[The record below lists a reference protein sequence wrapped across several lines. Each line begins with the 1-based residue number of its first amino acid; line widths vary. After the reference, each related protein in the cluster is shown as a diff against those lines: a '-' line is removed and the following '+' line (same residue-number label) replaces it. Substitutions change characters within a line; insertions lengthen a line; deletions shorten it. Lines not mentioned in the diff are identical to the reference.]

1 MGKVIYIFLVF
12 VCFWIDFQVI
22 LHSHSS
28 NSMLAAPLCYQPCQ
42 CFFILLELNW
52 ILTKSVPALL
62 TLAALCAS
70 KKLLS
75 WWVLILVILL
85 SPLTY
90 FCQISCHVC
99 FSSSQIA
106 IKFESV
112 RKGSSMKSLIIGS
125 LMNCINKCF
134 FVSFVPPTYKAFEVL
149 T

>member
-1 MGKVIYIFLVF
+1 MVRPLGAGELGLIIITNYKCNWYFLLFDKFSSFDFITQMGTYFLVF

-22 LHSHSS
+22 LHSHSI

-85 SPLTY
+85 SSLTY

-99 FSSSQIA
+99 FSSIA
-106 IKFESV
+106 T
-112 RKGSSMKSLIIGS
+112 L
-125 LMNCINKCF
+125 
-134 FVSFVPPTYKAFEVL
+134 P
-149 T
+149 

>member
-1 MGKVIYIFLVF
+1 MGTYFLVF

-22 LHSHSS
+22 LHSHSI

-42 CFFILLELNW
+42 CFFILELNW

-99 FSSSQIA
+99 SSFALKSEYI
-106 IKFESV
+106 
-112 RKGSSMKSLIIGS
+112 RKKMLDSMKSLIIGTTLMDCKNKSILCPLS
-125 LMNCINKCF
+125 LQ
-134 FVSFVPPTYKAFEVL
+134 L
-149 T
+149 